1 MLQSLLQAD
10 DRLGRRRLD
19 HESYLHLY
27 LHLHAAERHGR
38 RYVDAD
44 GLRMLPPVR
53 LRMLLPVRLRLVRL
67 RRRYFQFEF
76 QFRLRMQPLLRLS
89 RYAAGRSTIRWG
101 GPFSLLY
108 KWNKSAIIVSMEYRH
123 IAQQVQNRRHFHAG
137 CSSV

>member
-10 DRLGRRRLD
+10 DRLGRRHVD
-19 HESYLHLY
+19 CESHLHLY

-38 RYVDAD
+38 RHVD
-44 GLRMLPPVR
+44 GLRVLPPVR
-53 LRMLLPVRLRLVRL
+53 LRLVRLRLVRLWLVRL

-101 GPFSLLY
+101 GPLFSTLY
-108 KWNKSAIIVSMEYRH
+108 K
-123 IAQQVQNRRHFHAG
+123 
-137 CSSV
+137 